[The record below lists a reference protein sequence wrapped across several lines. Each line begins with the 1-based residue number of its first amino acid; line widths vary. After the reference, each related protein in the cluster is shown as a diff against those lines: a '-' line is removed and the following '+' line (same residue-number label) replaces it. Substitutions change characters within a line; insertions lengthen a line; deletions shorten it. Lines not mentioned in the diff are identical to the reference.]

1 MNRAFYGIRMLTN
14 KEGLCTN
21 AVYGFL
27 NIFFKNFDAIAPDYA
42 AVAFDLK
49 EPTFRHKKYELYKAQ
64 RKKMPDEL
72 AVQMPLI
79 KEVLSAMNIAVLELP
94 GFEADDIIGTVSGRC
109 EKAGI
114 ECDILTGDK
123 DDLQLA
129 SDLVKIYLT
138 VTAKGVTET
147 NVYDSDA
154 VIQKYGVTPSEFVDV
169 KALMGDASDNI
180 PGVPGIGEKTAFS
193 LIAEYKSVDKVYE
206 NLENAKIGPSAKKKL
221 SEGKDSAYLS
231 RSLALIDRES
241 PVKESIDDCV
251 IKEWDSEKLS
261 ELFKRLEFK
270 SFLKRIKT
278 GESDSEPAILVSD
291 ERELAKLLSG
301 LKTFCYYFYKD
312 KGGNY
317 LAAAFLSGDK
327 AYFTTLPA
335 ECFKEILED
344 GSVNKI
350 SHGIK
355 DDIVLLDKM
364 GIGYENYGFDTSL
377 GAYVLDPTMSDYNI
391 SRIAFHYLEREVSD
405 SSEYKKGEDILTD
418 GEELKKAGGL
428 IRAVSDLYT
437 VLSGKIKEQGQEHLM
452 DDIELPLLRV
462 LASMQ
467 ISGFFVDTEK
477 LKKYGEELDIR
488 ISSLKDCI
496 TVMAGEEFN
505 INSPK
510 QLGTVLF
517 EHMGIPPV
525 KKTKSGYSTD
535 SDVLSALSGKY
546 PIVDAVT
553 EYRQLTKLKG
563 TYADGM
569 LPLVGEDGKIHSTFN
584 QTVTATGRISSND
597 PNLQNIPVRTEEG
610 RKIRKMFTAESPDRV
625 LVDADYSQIE
635 LRVLAHMA
643 GDEKMIEAFNS
654 GTDIH
659 RKTASE
665 VFGVPENAVTDDM
678 RRRAKAVNFGI
689 VYGISD
695 FGLAKDIGISRN
707 EAKRYIEAYFAT
719 YPRVKAFLDSVVA
732 EAKKTGYVTTMYN
745 RRRPIPE
752 LQSSNYNLRSFGER
766 AAMNTPVQGTA
777 ADIIKIAMVKV
788 SDALARET
796 ETAKLILQVHD
807 ELIVSCDKAEEEK
820 VKEILE
826 REMEGAAH
834 LSVRLTAEAKSG
846 FSWYDAK

>member
-72 AVQMPLI
+72 AMQMPVI

-94 GFEADDIIGTVSGRC
+94 GFEADDIIGTVSRRC

-147 NVYDSDA
+147 NVYDSDT
-154 VIQKYGVTPSEFVDV
+154 VVQKYGVTPSEFVDV

-291 ERELAKLLSG
+291 EKELAGLLSG
-301 LKTFCYYFYKD
+301 LKTFYYYFYKD

-418 GEELKKAGGL
+418 SEELKKAGGL
-428 IRAVSDLYT
+428 IQAISDLYT
-437 VLSGKIKEQGQEHLM
+437 VLSEKIKEHGQEHLM

-707 EAKRYIEAYFAT
+707 EAKRYIEVYFAT

-807 ELIVSCDKAEEEK
+807 ELIVSCGKAEEEK